1 MSLEERLATNLV
13 TSENLAEFNAK
24 KMGLAD
30 SAPSAADVEETPS
43 EPDEKQNQSEPAE
56 REKEAASTEEKKQ
69 NPKLEKRFSEL
80 TKQREQARQEAA
92 QERSAREAME
102 IRLKA
107 LESQRQPTQTPKTD
121 QKPDASQFTDAF
133 EYAEALAEWS
143 AENALKNRDKQD
155 ENRRANDERQKVIT
169 SWSAKL
175 EAAKSEMPDYEDMVA
190 SSDVVVSDQ
199 IRDAILDSDV
209 GPRILYHLAENTD
222 AAKKLA
228 AMSPTSAMR
237 EIGKLEA
244 RFEKSEDPKS
254 KRIEAVTRSNA
265 PKPITPIGS
274 SRTTTDVPMTSDGKW
289 EGSYSAWKEARK
301 AGRIR

>member
-24 KMGLAD
+24 KMGLAER
-30 SAPSAADVEETPS
+30 APIAAEEKS
-43 EPDEKQNQSEPAE
+43 EPVEPAIQSEPSE
-56 REKEAASTEEKKQ
+56 RKEEATSTEDKKQ

-80 TKQREQARQEAA
+80 TKQREQARQEAST
-92 QERSAREAME
+92 ERAAREAME
-102 IRLKA
+102 VRLKA
-107 LESQRQPTQTPKTD
+107 LEGSRQTTPTPKTD
-121 QKPDASQFTDAF
+121 EKPDATQFTDAF

-155 ENRRANDERQKVIT
+155 ADRRAGDERQKVLT
-169 SWSAKL
+169 SWKAKL
-175 EAAKSEMPDYEDMVA
+175 DATKAEIPDYEDMVA
-190 SSDVVVSDQ
+190 SSDVIVSDQ
-199 IRDAILDSDV
+199 IRDAILESDL
-209 GPRILYHLAENTD
+209 GPRILYHLAEHTD
-222 AAKKLA
+222 IAEKLNS
-228 AMSPTSAMR
+228 MSPSSAMR
-237 EIGKLEA
+237 EIGKMEA
-244 RFEKSEDPKS
+244 RFEKAAEPQT
-254 KRIEAVTRSNA
+254 KRIEPVTRSNA